1 MLLLLLLFFSLP
13 LFLSVCVWCSKAQ
26 ISLFLCKILLAKLL
40 ACLLILLSKGFATSR
55 DQHLSISL
63 LKNSINQSGK
73 FQSID

>member
-1 MLLLLLLFFSLP
+1 VSGAT
-13 LFLSVCVWCSKAQ
+13 KAQ

-40 ACLLILLSKGFATSR
+40 AGLLILLPKGFATSQ